1 MKVTDLRRKLMA
13 ALAAG
18 GLLAPSA
25 VAHAAGL
32 NTNLLVNPGFENVDT
47 SITGGY
53 NGPKILDW
61 SSTGGLSAFA
71 YAHTG
76 AGGQGADYANG
87 RPLGTGGKYYFS
99 ADNNKV
105 GANDVNITAAG
116 QYFQDIDVSTGASSS
131 LIATGTA
138 AYKISGFFSGYLT
151 QPDKGT
157 IQVNFLNGSGT
168 SIGTASVT
176 STDPSTWNQYFAGGL
191 IPVGTATARLSI
203 FGAPG
208 FTGGPS
214 AYIDNV
220 DFEVSDQLIQPALA
234 VSVNRGTGAMTLA
247 NQTGA
252 SVNIKSYS
260 ITSGFEGL
268 EPANW
273 RSIADNY
280 DAGNP
285 GPNQVDA
292 AHNWSKLTNPT
303 ANGDLSEADLQA
315 AVGASLAHTRT
326 VSIGN
331 AGAWIQNPNE
341 DLIFQYISG
350 NQVVQGVVV
359 YTGNGGVPFAVGDLN
374 VDGVVNAADWVI
386 FRTNQQTDLSSKS
399 LAEAYRLGDLSG
411 DRLND
416 HADFVLFKSA
426 YDIANGAGAFVTMIG
441 SVPEPSTVVLVLSAG
456 LISIPF
462 RRRAAGRD

>member
-61 SSTGGLSAFA
+61 SSTGGISAFA

-87 RPLGTGGKYYFS
+87 RPLSTGAKYYFS
-99 ADNNKV
+99 ADN
-105 GANDVNITAAG
+105 ASANITAAG
-116 QYFQDIDVSTGASSS
+116 QFFQNIDVSTGASSS

-138 AYKISGFFSGYLT
+138 AYKISGFFSGYLA

-168 SIGTASVT
+168 SIGTASIT
-176 STDPSTWNQYFAGGL
+176 NTDPSTWNQSFAGGL
-191 IPVGTATARLSI
+191 IPVGTATARVSI

-208 FTGGPS
+208 FSGGPS

-234 VSVNRGTGAMTLA
+234 VTVNRGTGALTLG

-260 ITSGFEGL
+260 ITSAFEGL

-292 AHNWSKLTNPT
+292 AHNWSKLTDPA

-315 AVGASLAHTRT
+315 ALGASLAHT
-326 VSIGN
+326 
-331 AGAWIQNPNE
+331 P
-341 DLIFQYISG
+341 
-350 NQVVQGVVV
+350 
-359 YTGNGGVPFAVGDLN
+359 P
-374 VDGVVNAADWVI
+374 
-386 FRTNQQTDLSSKS
+386 
-399 LAEAYRLGDLSG
+399 
-411 DRLND
+411 
-416 HADFVLFKSA
+416 
-426 YDIANGAGAFVTMIG
+426 
-441 SVPEPSTVVLVLSAG
+441 
-456 LISIPF
+456 
-462 RRRAAGRD
+462 